1 MRGGEENA
9 MAEKSKWKSQ
19 RKKKND
25 RRRKA
30 EKRKVYSDV
39 KSFGTRSAENSSG
52 NNV

>member
-1 MRGGEENA
+1 MPWQKNQSGNPKG
-9 MAEKSKWKSQ
+9 
-19 RKKKND
+19 KND